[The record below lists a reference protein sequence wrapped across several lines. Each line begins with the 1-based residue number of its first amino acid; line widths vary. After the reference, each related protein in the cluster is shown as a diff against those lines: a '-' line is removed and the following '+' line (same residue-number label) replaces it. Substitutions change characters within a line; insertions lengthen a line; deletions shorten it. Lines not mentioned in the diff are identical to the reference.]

1 MPNFTGAQLR
11 GVGTVGLALTAGT
24 AYEFVMVVPDGL
36 SGSGYFTF
44 ETVKNNQ
51 GNYSGSATNALG
63 VYSNLVNIPSGS
75 LIKDSFKSSIVVHK
89 TSPTAVSYR
98 FTPASNIEFG
108 DTVYRSTG
116 NIGLQLNA
124 V

>member
-1 MPNFTGAQLR
+1 MPNFTGTQLR
-11 GVGTVGLALTAGT
+11 GAGTVGLALTAGT
-24 AYEFVMVVPDGL
+24 TYEFVMVVPDGL

-44 ETVKNNQ
+44 ETVKNSR

-75 LIKDSFKSSIVVHK
+75 LIKDNFKSSIVVHK

-108 DTVYRSTG
+108 DTMYRSTG